1 MRLLN
6 TCRCCD
12 IPKFFFNEEYLT
24 NVVITR
30 FLYDKENVTS
40 DITMAALNGTMLR
53 TVKSEDHPMF
63 TEMREFLGEHGL
75 IQIQRNWINGDRV
88 LETFQVNEFLY
99 RPDEQFACA
108 EAIGADWK
116 TIRKYDPSALQVTP
130 KDHCCIKRW
139 C

>member
-6 TCRCCD
+6 TCRCCN

-30 FLYDKENVTS
+30 YLYDKENVTS
-40 DITMAALNGTMLR
+40 DTTLTALNGTMLR
-53 TVKSEDHPMF
+53 TIKTEDHPMF
-63 TEMREFLGEHGL
+63 TEMREYLGEHSL

-88 LETFQVNEFLY
+88 LEPFQINEFLF
-99 RPDEQFACA
+99 RPTDRFVCA
-108 EAIGADWK
+108 DAMRVNWAF
-116 TIRKYDPSALQVTP
+116 IRKYDPSSLQVAP